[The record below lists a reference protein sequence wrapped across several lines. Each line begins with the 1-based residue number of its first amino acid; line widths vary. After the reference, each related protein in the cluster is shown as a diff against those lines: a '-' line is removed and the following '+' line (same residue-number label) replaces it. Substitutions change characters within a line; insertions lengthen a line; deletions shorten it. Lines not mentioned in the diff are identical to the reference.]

1 MDVERKALLRI
12 PLNPF
17 QELKIQDSIRLKDRF
32 NGLDS
37 NPNIST
43 SDKEFFKKL
52 IPKVQFSIR
61 VDLISSGLTAK
72 AIEEVL
78 VERETL
84 RLDKKPKSRIS
95 K

>member
-1 MDVERKALLRI
+1 MAVERKALLRI

-17 QELKIQDSIRLKDRF
+17 QELRIQDLIRLKDRF

-43 SDKEFFKKL
+43 SDKEFYKKL
-52 IPKVQFSIR
+52 VPKAQFSIR

-78 VERETL
+78 AERETL